1 MRQKWLDFLV
11 GFCLGLF
18 FLGIIAAGILSYL

>member
-1 MRQKWLDFLV
+1 MQRKWRDFLI
-11 GFCLGLF
+11 GFLLGLF

>member
-1 MRQKWLDFLV
+1 MRQKWLDFLI

-18 FLGIIAAGILSYL
+18 FLGIIAIGILSYL